1 MNDNKYLAMCPHCGT
16 ELLKGKNADGVEICC
31 RKCKRKYE
39 VMLTI
44 GTLLLKEMTVAYT
57 ASKKE
62 LD

>member
-1 MNDNKYLAMCPHCGT
+1 MNEKKYLAMCPHCGT
-16 ELLKGKNADGVEICC
+16 ELLKAKTADGAEICC

-57 ASKKE
+57 ASK
-62 LD
+62 